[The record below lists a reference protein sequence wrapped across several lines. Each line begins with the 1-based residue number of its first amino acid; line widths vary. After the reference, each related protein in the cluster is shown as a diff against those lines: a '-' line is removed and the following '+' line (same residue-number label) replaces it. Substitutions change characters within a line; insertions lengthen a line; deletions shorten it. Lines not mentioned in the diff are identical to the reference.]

1 MYKTGQTRTDFIK
14 RNLGTLSV
22 LLDQLRTSLDTKLI
36 LNISKYRPGQTRTIH
51 TGLTLGD
58 PFGPNKVLSG
68 YKLFLN
74 IQKIMTLTDQNKPG
88 QTRTYSW

>member
-14 RNLGTLSV
+14 SNLGTLKV
-22 LLDQLRTSLDTKLI
+22 LLKQLMTSLDTKLI

-51 TGLTLGD
+51 TGLLN
-58 PFGPNKVLSG
+58 PWGPNKVLSG

-88 QTRTYSW
+88 QTRTYPW